1 MFRSLHMKLVLIMV
15 LLILSLMTVVGAFL
29 MNSVVRFY
37 LDDFYVQMQDVFGDQ
52 VFLDDLQTPTQDE
65 LEGRVEPVDM
75 LKQVLNSNMGP
86 LGIDN
91 RTRYYYILDSATG
104 AYLTS
109 SDDADTLREKT
120 PNITHVVNALA
131 QGELTEVGSDSDITA
146 SYMDLAVPVRR
157 GDSSYI
163 IYIYDSRQTIS
174 ELNASLFT
182 IIVEALVFGLIISVL
197 LSFLLAKTMTTPI
210 ERLTDGV
217 KRVASGNFSRK
228 IEVGSRDEIGILTGN
243 FNHMARKLQD
253 TIQEAENERNKL
265 DTLFLHM
272 TDGVVAFDREGHL
285 IHCNPAATEL
295 LRRSIDPSCTY
306 EELLGDLHPF
316 QNVLALQ
323 KPNYIEDELVVGD
336 RTLALYLTPFSDKAQ
351 GGVLILL
358 HDVTE
363 QHRNE
368 ERRKEFVAN
377 VSHELRTPLTNVRS
391 YAETIRDAGD
401 DIPREMENN
410 FLDIIITETDRM
422 THIVQD
428 LLTLSRLDAGS
439 TEMVFTRF
447 PFHDAIESVVRSNS
461 LNAKQRGHELT
472 YVPEGELPLITG
484 DRSRLEQVMMNILSN
499 AIKYTPD
506 GGHIRVTAGAGPNT
520 AWMEVRDDGIGIPEK
535 DRERIFD
542 RFYRVDKA
550 RSRESGGTGL
560 GLSIA
565 REIVQRHHGTISL
578 VPHEGP
584 GTTVRLELPIT
595 QPAPGAP
602 EDTAEN
608 TSAQQ

>member
-1 MFRSLHMKLVLIMV
+1 MKLVLIMV

-131 QGELTEVGSDSDITA
+131 RGELTEVGSDSDITA

-484 DRSRLEQVMMNILSN
+484 DRSRLEQVMMNILGN

-506 GGHIRVTAGAGPNT
+506 GGHIRVTAGASPDT